1 MSEKQKKRWDA
12 RAFVGIA
19 LVGGSVVA
27 TVTLVNNLDR
37 TIPVYVAAHTL
48 TPGTVLSPTDLTI
61 ARVRLDGTAERY
73 IAGDTALR
81 DAVVTR
87 TVTAGEMVPASSV
100 GTVDDVTSTAMTV
113 TLSQALPASL
123 VVGSRV
129 ELWTSGELEPLV
141 TEAVIAAIPQ
151 QQGLMAGPA
160 KNEVELRISRTDV
173 PVVLA
178 AQSAETPLS
187 VVGAEL

>member
-1 MSEKQKKRWDA
+1 MSEKQKRRWDA
-12 RAFVGIA
+12 RAFIGIA